1 MLDLITGY
9 PTRSDAF
16 IGWFMVDAQR
26 HRKGIGS
33 QLIADVRAAMKA
45 QGFTSLTLQCP
56 AENTD
61 AVAFWESQGF
71 VVQKTEKDTLTM
83 SRTI

>member
-16 IGWFMVDAQR
+16 SGWFMVDAQR
-26 HRKGIGS
+26 HRTGIGS
-33 QLIADVRAAMKA
+33 QLCADVRAAMKA
-45 QGFTSLTLQCP
+45 QGFISLTLQCP
-56 AENTD
+56 AANTE
-61 AVAFWESQGF
+61 AIAFWENQGF
-71 VVQKTEKDTLTM
+71 NATQEDEDTLTM